1 MVSKCRSFERLMSR
15 PRVIVY
21 SEVSADGKTAHR
33 SGASSKAMTT
43 LEDEAVRVYR
53 HELRARCDAIMV
65 GANTI
70 RLDDPMLTVRHAEGL
85 SPLRVIPAS
94 QGELP
99 PGAQVLT
106 DGERTLVVV
115 SRAAP
120 AETVEK
126 LLATGASVITAGEER
141 VDLAQML
148 ESLSTLGVRSVMV
161 EGGATLL
168 AGLFRARLVD
178 RLIVQHVPA
187 IFGGAGLPA
196 MVGGEPLESLDQALP
211 LRLVE
216 VRHVGG
222 HAVIVY
228 DA

>member
-1 MVSKCRSFERLMSR
+1 MSR

-21 SEVSADGKTAHR
+21 SEVSADGKTTHR
-33 SGASSKAMTT
+33 LGASSKDMMT

-70 RLDDPMLTVRHAEGL
+70 RLDDPMLTVRHAEGQ
-85 SPLRVIPAS
+85 SPLRVIPS
-94 QGELP
+94 SRGDLP
-99 PGAQVLT
+99 SSARVLT

-115 SRAAP
+115 SRAAAP
-120 AETVEK
+120 ETVEK
-126 LLATGASVITAGEER
+126 LLATGASVITAGDER
-141 VDLAQML
+141 VDLAQLL
-148 ESLSTLGVRSVMV
+148 EALSTLGVRSLMV

-168 AGLFRARLVD
+168 ASLFRARLVD
-178 RLIVQHVPA
+178 RLIVQHLPA
-187 IFGGAGLPA
+187 IFGGAGLPS
-196 MVGGEPLESLDQALP
+196 MVGGEPVESLDQAIP

>member
-1 MVSKCRSFERLMSR
+1 MSR

-21 SEVSADGKTAHR
+21 SEVSADGKTTHR
-33 SGASSKAMTT
+33 SGASSKDMMA
-43 LEDEAVRVYR
+43 LEDDAVRVYR

-70 RLDDPMLTVRHAEGL
+70 RLDDPLLTVRHAEGQ

-94 QGELP
+94 RGELP
-99 PGAQVLT
+99 ANARVLT
-106 DGERTLVVV
+106 DGERTLIVI
-115 SRAAP
+115 SRAAAP
-120 AETVEK
+120 ETVER
-126 LLATGASVITAGEER
+126 LLATGASVITAGDER
-141 VDLAQML
+141 VDLARML
-148 ESLSTLGVRSVMV
+148 EALSTLGVRSVMV

-168 AGLFRARLVD
+168 ASLFRARLVD
-178 RLIVQHVPA
+178 RLIVQHLPA
-187 IFGGAGLPA
+187 IFGGAGVPA
-196 MVGGEPLESLDQALP
+196 MVGGEPLESVDQAIP